1 MENGFRMYDIIE
13 KKRDGRRLSKE
24 EIQYFI
30 DGFTAGEI
38 PDYQASALLMAIYF
52 QGMTTTET
60 YQLTEAMKNSGDII
74 DLSMVR
80 GVKVDKHSTGGVGDK
95 TSLIAAPLACACGVS
110 VAKMSGR
117 GLGFTGGTID
127 KLESIPGVT
136 TQLSPETF
144 RQLINENGMAI
155 TGQMA
160 QVAKADKLLYALRDV
175 TATVDNI
182 SLVTASVMSKKLTSG
197 SDAIVLDVKCGDG
210 AFMKTFADA
219 KEMAQLMVDMGNKA
233 GKKTI
238 AFITSMEQPLGNT
251 IGNAVE
257 VKEAIETLRGK
268 GSADLTQLS
277 VEIAGAMIYVA
288 DLAGNLAE
296 GKAMAKEAL
305 DKKEGLVKFR
315 QMITAQGGTGL
326 VTEDLSLLPKAA
338 FEKDVLSMESGFVSR
353 IHTRQM
359 GMASVHTGAGRMTK
373 EETPDPAAGI
383 VLQKKVGDSVSE
395 GDCLAKVFGN
405 SQETLE
411 NAALECQKAYVIEAE
426 KPDSIPLILD
436 VL

>member
-1 MENGFRMYDIIE
+1 MENGFRMYNIIE
-13 KKRDGRRLSKE
+13 KKRDSRRLSKE

-197 SDAIVLDVKCGDG
+197 SNAIVLDVKCGDG

-251 IGNAVE
+251 IGNALE

-326 VTEDLSLLPKAA
+326 VTEDLLLLLKAV
-338 FEKDVLSMESGFVSR
+338 FEKDMLLLRSEERRVGKECRSR
-353 IHTRQM
+353 WSPYH
-359 GMASVHTGAGRMTK
+359 
-373 EETPDPAAGI
+373 
-383 VLQKKVGDSVSE
+383 
-395 GDCLAKVFGN
+395 
-405 SQETLE
+405 
-411 NAALECQKAYVIEAE
+411 
-426 KPDSIPLILD
+426 
-436 VL
+436 